1 VLVGLRV
8 KVRGGEP
15 EIYYVDFVS
24 LEEVFFTGFQ
34 LDGVYSKIKE
44 KVIELEVVVDEAGI
58 VYLLEDVE
66 HLQSEGVDLS
76 ASELHFSTKE

>member
-1 VLVGLRV
+1 MLVGLRV

-15 EIYYVDFVS
+15 EVYYVDFVS

-34 LDGVYSKIKE
+34 LVGVYSKIKE

-76 ASELHFSTKE
+76 ASELHFSTNE

>member
-1 VLVGLRV
+1 MLVGLRV

-15 EIYYVDFVS
+15 EVYYVDFVS

>member
-1 VLVGLRV
+1 MLVGLRV

-66 HLQSEGVDLS
+66 HLQSEGVESLR
-76 ASELHFSTKE
+76 

>member
-1 VLVGLRV
+1 MLVGLRV

-34 LDGVYSKIKE
+34 LVGVNSKIKE
-44 KVIELEVVVDEAGI
+44 EVIELEVVVDEAGI

>member
-1 VLVGLRV
+1 MLVGLRV